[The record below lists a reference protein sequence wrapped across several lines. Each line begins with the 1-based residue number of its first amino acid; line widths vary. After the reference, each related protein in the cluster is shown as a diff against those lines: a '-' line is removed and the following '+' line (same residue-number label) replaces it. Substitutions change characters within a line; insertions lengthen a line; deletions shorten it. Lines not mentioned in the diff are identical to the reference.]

1 MASYNQYQLVN
12 FLKKR
17 RKYMTA
23 KEIANQTNG
32 TITTVNRKLNKMV
45 GKMVEKRY
53 RRMQVG
59 KANHKMKVGLYRY
72 KR

>member
-1 MASYNQYQLVN
+1 
-12 FLKKR
+12 
-17 RKYMTA
+17 MTA
-23 KEIANQTNG
+23 KEIANQTDG